1 MGLPEP
7 DRAGFVD
14 VNRTRLRVWEWGDE
28 GAPAVICL
36 HGAYDHGRM
45 FDGLAPRLAE
55 RGYRVLAPDLRGHGD
70 SGRVSSGNTWM
81 ASALDVA
88 LLARGAGPPVG
99 LVGHSMGGGQASYV
113 AGVWPE
119 LVRWVVNLDGL
130 GPPADRF
137 GERDLNESA
146 AQGLQAVARALTRP
160 PRVYP
165 SIEDMVERRRRIN
178 VRLPDEW
185 IEHLVRHA
193 ARPAEGGFAWKF
205 DPLFSVGLP
214 GEFSH
219 EHLLAEHELVECP
232 VLVLTGSEH
241 DTWSDL
247 SEEEVAA
254 RLAGMRDARHH
265 VVPGAGHYVHVEQ
278 PDAVFAHIETFLTE
292 VGG

>member
-14 VNRTRLRVWEWGDE
+14 VNRTRLRVWEWGDRA
-28 GAPAVICL
+28 APAVVCL

-45 FDGLAPRLAE
+45 FDGLAPHLAG
-55 RGYRVLAPDLRGHGD
+55 RGFRVLAPDLRGHGD
-70 SGRVSSGNTWM
+70 SGRVGSGNTWM

-88 LLARGAGPPVG
+88 LLARHAGAPLG
-99 LVGHSMGGGQASYV
+99 LVGHSMGGGQATFV

-137 GERDLNESA
+137 EERDLAESA
-146 AQGLQAVARALTRP
+146 SQGLQAVQRAMARP

-165 SIEDMVERRRRIN
+165 SVEDMVERRRRIN

-193 ARPAEGGFAWKF
+193 SRPTEGGYAWKF

-214 GEFSH
+214 GDFSH
-219 EHLLAEHELVECP
+219 EHLLAEHELVSCP

-247 SEEEVAA
+247 GDEEIAG
-254 RLAGMRDARHH
+254 RLAGMPGARHH
-265 VVPGAGHYVHVEQ
+265 VIAGAGHYVHVEQ
-278 PDAVFAHIETFLTE
+278 PEAVFAEIDTFLTE
-292 VGG
+292 VGA